1 MSAAREAVNHAVCG
15 KDSLLSKTMRTAR
28 EGMWFV
34 GAGFAKYRQY
44 SKVTALQIKATEAGL
59 LSKKP

>member
-1 MSAAREAVNHAVCG
+1 
-15 KDSLLSKTMRTAR
+15 MRTAR